1 MRIEVSNL
9 VGQGTYKANDR
20 VTVKQTILYG
30 PHQSATSL
38 EFWRFLSDTTVE
50 RKTARFTT
58 AFEYQVAE
66 ERLALPRNHPRN
78 QRALWMSAQAPL
90 HWAIHGSW
98 SVTVR
103 PEFCWDREG
112 RWTGSQQLVKA
123 VTSTLEYSL
132 PYRWSNTIIRLEH
145 RYDSSRGKEGGFFS
159 GGIAGGMPG
168 LTPGQHLLVIGVIL
182 TLEKLP

>member
-1 MRIEVSNL
+1 M
-9 VGQGTYKANDR
+9 
-20 VTVKQTILYG
+20 LYG
-30 PHQSATSL
+30 PHQSDTSL

-66 ERLALPRNHPRN
+66 ERLALPGN

-90 HWAIHGSW
+90 HWAVHGPW

-103 PEFCWDREG
+103 PEFCWDRDG
-112 RWTGSQQLVKA
+112 RWTGSRQLVKV
-123 VTSTLEYSL
+123 VTSTLEYRL
-132 PYRWSNTIIRLEH
+132 PYRWSNTIVRLEH
-145 RYDSSRGKEGGFFS
+145 CYDNSRGKEGGFFS

-182 TLEKLP
+182 TLDSPTQRLP